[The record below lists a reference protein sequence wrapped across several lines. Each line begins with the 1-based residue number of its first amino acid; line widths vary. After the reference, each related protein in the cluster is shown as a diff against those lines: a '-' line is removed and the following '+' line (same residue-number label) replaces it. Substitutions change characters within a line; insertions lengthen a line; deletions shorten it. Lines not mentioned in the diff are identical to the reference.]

1 MLASALPSREGI
13 RACSNEQKKITSPIA
28 SQAALI
34 APLAIPLRRADNRLG
49 PILIPTPHPNLKES
63 MPTHSDC
70 PNRCPSDIHPMALL
84 IIPVPSPLMK
94 EICNHIHQPIKRCQP
109 DAHIRLAFLF
119 SPPTRRWRY
128 VRDLPRHYHADITRS
143 HPAGARSS
151 CIYYF
156 WA

>member
-70 PNRCPSDIHPMALL
+70 QNRCLADIHPPGLL
-84 IIPVPSPLMK
+84 MIPP
-94 EICNHIHQPIKRCQP
+94 RCC
-109 DAHIRLAFLF
+109 L
-119 SPPTRRWRY
+119 SETY
-128 VRDLPRHYHADITRS
+128 VRDAYLADRLSRPPSSPRHPRS
-143 HPAGARSS
+143 PTHLIQSVVTVPNPMGLSAPHPGV
-151 CIYYF
+151 YF
-156 WA
+156 QGYRLLRTA